1 MSKGWKIQNPDG
13 IYFITFAVIEWI
25 DVFSRK
31 LYKDEVI
38 KSIRYCQENKG
49 LELFAWCIMSNHV
62 HLLVRAKEE
71 SNLSNILRDLKK
83 YTSSR
88 IIKQIEGNKFESRRN
103 WMIWLFKSA
112 GQKNSN
118 NTHYQFW
125 RQDNHPVE
133 MLSMDIFYQKINY
146 IHMNPVVEGEVD
158 QPEYYLYSSARDYGG
173 GKGLL
178 SLED

>member
-13 IYFITFAVIEWI
+13 IYFITFAVIEWV

-31 LYKDEVI
+31 IYRDEVI

-49 LELFAWCIMSNHV
+49 LELFAWRVMTNHV
-62 HLLVRAKEE
+62 HLLVRAQEGF
-71 SNLSNILRDLKK
+71 NLSDILRDLKK
-83 YTSSR
+83 YTSSQ
-88 IIKQIEGNKFESRRN
+88 IVKQIENNKFESRRN

-118 NTHYQFW
+118 NAKHQFW

-133 MLSMDIFYQKINY
+133 MLTMDIFYQKIYY
-146 IHMNPVVEGEVD
+146 IHMNPVVEGVVD
-158 QPEYYLYSSARDYGG
+158 QPEYYLYSSARDYAGRT
-173 GKGLL
+173 GLL
-178 SLED
+178 ALVH

>member
-38 KSIRYCQENKG
+38 KSIKHCQQNKG
-49 LELFAWCIMSNHV
+49 LELFAWCIMTNHV
-62 HLLVRAKEE
+62 HLLVRAKEGF
-71 SNLSNILRDLKK
+71 NLSNILRDLKK
-83 YTSSR
+83 YTSSQ
-88 IIKQIEGNKFESRRN
+88 IVKQIDNNKFESRKN
-103 WMIWLFKSA
+103 WMMWLFKSA
-112 GQKNSN
+112 VQKNSN

-133 MLSMDIFYQKINY
+133 MLTMEVFYQKMNY
-146 IHMNPVVEGEVD
+146 IHMNPVVEGVVD
-158 QPEYYLYSSARDYGG
+158 QPEYYLYSSARDYAGG
-173 GKGLL
+173 RGLL
-178 SLED
+178 ELLD